1 MIIYNVTISI
11 RPDLEGEV
19 LAWLKNEHIPE
30 ILETGLF
37 VEHHME
43 PNLHKENNRRCRK
56 WNDNQK
62 DTLDIYS
69 TSQLNWYS

>member
-37 VEHHME
+37 VEHHIFKIFE
-43 PNLHKENNRRCRK
+43 
-56 WNDNQK
+56 
-62 DTLDIYS
+62 S
-69 TSQLNWYS
+69 S